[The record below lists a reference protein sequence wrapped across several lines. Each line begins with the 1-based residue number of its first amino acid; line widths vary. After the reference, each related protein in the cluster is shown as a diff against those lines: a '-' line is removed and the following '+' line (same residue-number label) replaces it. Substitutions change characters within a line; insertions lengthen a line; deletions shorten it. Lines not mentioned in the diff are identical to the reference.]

1 VKVQRQGECERATK
15 ETSLFVSIDLDGSG
29 AASISTGLPFFDHM
43 LELMFRHALIDIKLE
58 AKGDLQVDGHHTVED
73 TGLAIGEALV
83 DALGD
88 KSGITRFASS
98 LLPMDECL
106 AEVAIDISGRPYLSY
121 KVDLEPEP
129 LGNFEPGLAR
139 DFFQAVVNQ
148 AGMTVHIE
156 LRSGGSVHH
165 ALESVFKGFGRALK
179 GAISMDPRVKDI
191 PSTKGVL

>member
-148 AGMTVHIE
+148 AG
-156 LRSGGSVHH
+156 GGSVHH